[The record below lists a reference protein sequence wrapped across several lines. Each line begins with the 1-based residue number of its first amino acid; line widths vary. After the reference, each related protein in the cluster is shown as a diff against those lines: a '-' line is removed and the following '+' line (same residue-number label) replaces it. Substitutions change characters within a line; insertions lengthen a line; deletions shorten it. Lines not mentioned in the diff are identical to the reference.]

1 MMKRMIAI
9 CLLSVLLC
17 GLLVACN
24 QDKLISA
31 EKAKAIALQ
40 DMGITEQQ
48 VSSLDIHPAVGDGE
62 PSYSIYITYQGKT
75 MEYVINALTGDIISK
90 GESSHSHSH

>member
-40 DMGITEQQ
+40 DMGITEDQAKS
-48 VSSLDIHPAVGDGE
+48 VDIHPAVGDE
-62 PSYSIYITYQGKT
+62 PMFNVYINYNGKN
-75 MEYVINALTGDIISK
+75 MEYVINALTGEIISK
-90 GESSHSHSH
+90 GESSHTHSH